1 MQEYGLRRLSCGVF
15 ILTFQEICVMLK
27 NMKKSMKIYKNCSQ
41 KTLYSLCWRPK
52 LKSKESVYKILGS
65 HMNTVV
71 PFGGVE
77 AI

>member
-1 MQEYGLRRLSCGVF
+1 
-15 ILTFQEICVMLK
+15 MLK
-27 NMKKSMKIYKNCSQ
+27 NMKKSMKIYKNCSR

>member
-1 MQEYGLRRLSCGVF
+1 MFHDALVPFAERR
-15 ILTFQEICVMLK
+15 II
-27 NMKKSMKIYKNCSQ
+27 NMKKSMKIYKNCSR
-41 KTLYSLCWRPK
+41 KTLYSLCWRSK

>member
-1 MQEYGLRRLSCGVF
+1 
-15 ILTFQEICVMLK
+15 
-27 NMKKSMKIYKNCSQ
+27 MKKSMKIYKNCSR
-41 KTLYSLCWRPK
+41 KTLYSLCWRSK